1 MSVDQSLSSRTVE
14 GWVPLYRDRFCASTR
29 PTRGTLSAVVRV
41 EMRVAKKV
49 AQFVGTWVGKWA
61 ERLFG

>member
-1 MSVDQSLSSRTVE
+1 M
-14 GWVPLYRDRFCASTR
+14 PPYRDRFCASIP
-29 PTRGTLSAVVRV
+29 PTRGKPSAVVRV
-41 EMRVAKKV
+41 EKKVAKKV